1 MSNQARDLGKGHWLP
16 SVGIGYRFEFK
27 PRMNVRLDFG
37 VGKESTGFYFKWVRH
52 FDVNAFGYF

>member
-37 VGKESTGFYFKWVRH
+37 VGKESTGFYFQVGE
-52 FDVNAFGYF
+52 AF